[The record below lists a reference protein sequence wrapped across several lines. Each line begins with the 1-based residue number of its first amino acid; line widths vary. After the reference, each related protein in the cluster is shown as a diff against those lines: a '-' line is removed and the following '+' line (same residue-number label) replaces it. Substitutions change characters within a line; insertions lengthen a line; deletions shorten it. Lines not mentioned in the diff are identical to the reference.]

1 MGAEYAVRLGEVQGE
16 LAQSSGT
23 TGVLKAQLAE
33 REQRAAEVEAVSSG
47 EVARLSSALE
57 ACKGELMRSQQQQ
70 EMEREAGE
78 AGVVKARK
86 KLEVSEKTRR
96 LQEAAWADVRSG
108 MEEQLGKLQGLV
120 AAGEA
125 VAASKAEEVAR
136 FEGELVAYKARSAAL
151 LQRKN
156 AELEAAQDVQQL
168 NAQKAAMEAAL
179 EEARDAAADR
189 DRAVRAVEEIR
200 AELEARV
207 GAREGL
213 LLAAEQQVQEGVRRL
228 ERAQVAVGEG
238 HARLEE
244 QDLAWQGKHTDSR
257 HWPHATC
264 GLTLQWRDGWQRNAT
279 TWSSS

>member
-244 QDLAWQGKHTDSR
+244 QDLAWQGKHRDSR
-257 HWPHATC
+257 QWPHATC